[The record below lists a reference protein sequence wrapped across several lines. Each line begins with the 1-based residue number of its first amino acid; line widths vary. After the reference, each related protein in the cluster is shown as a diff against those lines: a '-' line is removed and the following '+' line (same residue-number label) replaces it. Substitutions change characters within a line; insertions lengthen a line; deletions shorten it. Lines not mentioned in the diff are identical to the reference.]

1 MESAELNVRLM
12 EEARRY
18 EPEGYRPSKLTSHR
32 NVILLYRAKGLS
44 YERIAAAFLKHG
56 LKVSPPT
63 VGLFCRQHI
72 KEPEILRE
80 RRRLEA
86 DARRAEA
93 APSGP
98 VVPFVRPAIALPGRR
113 GPKIARD
120 DF

>member
-1 MESAELNVRLM
+1 METAELNTRLM
-12 EEARRY
+12 EEARSF
-18 EPEGYRPSKLTSHR
+18 EAQGYRSSKLTPHR

-44 YERIAAAFLKHG
+44 YERIAAAFVKHG

-72 KEPEILRE
+72 KETEVLRE

-86 DARRAEA
+86 DARQVQA
-93 APSGP
+93 AAGDPI
-98 VVPFVRPAIALPGRR
+98 VPFAPAAAAAGRR
-113 GPKIARD
+113 GPRIARD

>member
-1 MESAELNVRLM
+1 METAELNARLM
-12 EEARRY
+12 EEARRFDTQ
-18 EPEGYRPSKLTSHR
+18 GYRPSKLVPHR

-44 YERIAAAFLKHG
+44 YERIAAAFVKHG

-72 KEPEILRE
+72 KETEVLRE

-86 DARRAEA
+86 DARRAEEA
-93 APSGP
+93 GP
-98 VVPFVRPAIALPGRR
+98 VVPFVPATAHAPGKR
-113 GPKIARD
+113 GPRIARD